1 MEQPARRPGYR
12 CGHQRT
18 GDLRHVTLNLRRRAE
33 AFAAEVIR
41 KAARTGI
48 GGRGKNERSRESE
61 CHCGASYC
69 DSSVFKRLP
78 EHLQNI
84 AREFGKLIEEEHTVV
99 RHAHFAGPWNGAATD
114 ETSIGDRVVGRAKW
128 TRVGETGF

>member
-1 MEQPARRPGYR
+1 
-12 CGHQRT
+12 
-18 GDLRHVTLNLRRRAE
+18 NLWRRAE

-41 KAARTGI
+41 EAARAGI
-48 GGRGKNERSRESE
+48 GGRDKNERSRESE

-78 EHLQNI
+78 ENLQNI

-99 RHAHFAGPWNGAATD
+99 RHAHFAGPGESGRRQPDRHRRSCGAVSGMAAC
-114 ETSIGDRVVGRAKW
+114 R
-128 TRVGETGF
+128 